1 MTLARRMPARKVTPG
16 ARSAAQPETMEKAVS
31 LMMTKP
37 AVAPSTPDALVR
49 SLRAGLRR
57 NADPGKAPAMQAYMK
72 SSMPYHGVASPELR
86 RVCGEVF
93 ARHPLASADA
103 WRAAVLTLW
112 RDAKRREER
121 YAAIGLLA
129 WRAYEP
135 YRTLDLLP
143 VLEELVVDGAWW
155 DFVDP
160 IATHRLREL
169 LACYPKPMSR
179 AMRAWSRDPSF
190 WKRRCAILCQ
200 VGRKGETDLEL
211 LYDCI
216 EPNLAD
222 KEFFVRKA
230 IGWALRDYAWH
241 DLGEVE
247 RYVAANESRLSGLS
261 RREALKNRDALRAGT
276 ARGGRVARK

>member
-1 MTLARRMPARKVTPG
+1 MKATPR
-16 ARSAAQPETMEKAVS
+16 A
-31 LMMTKP
+31 
-37 AVAPSTPDALVR
+37 STPAALVHAV
-49 SLRAGLRR
+49 RAALQRA
-57 NADPGKAPAMQAYMK
+57 ADPTRAEPMQRYMK
-72 SSMPYHGVASPELR
+72 SAMPYHGVTTPQLR
-86 RVCGEVF
+86 AIGREVF
-93 ARHPLASADA
+93 AQHTLASDAD
-103 WRAAVLTLW
+103 WRAAVLALW

-121 YAAIGLLA
+121 YAAIELLA
-129 WRAYEP
+129 WRAYAS

-143 VLEELVVDGAWW
+143 MLEEIAVDGAWW

-169 LACYPKPMSR
+169 LTRYPKPMSR
-179 AMRAWSRDPSF
+179 AMRAWSRDPVF

-200 VGRKGETDLEL
+200 VGRKGETDLGL

-241 DLGEVE
+241 DLEEVE
-247 RYVAANESRLSGLS
+247 RYVAANESRLSRLS

-276 ARGGRVARK
+276 ARGGSVAKR